1 LANGKIELEMVE
13 NGAGTAYVSLP
24 GHPPQDEA
32 PGCVK
37 KTVVV
42 STLIPG
48 YKGPLVVLDF
58 DSSDTLIGIE
68 LIDD

>member
-1 LANGKIELEMVE
+1 MANGKMELEICK
-13 NGAGTAYVSLP
+13 GSADTAYLSLP

-37 KTVVV
+37 KTVVLN
-42 STLIPG
+42 TLIPG

-58 DSSDTLIGIE
+58 DTSDTLIGIE
-68 LIDD
+68 VIDD